1 MTAEFK
7 SNLIVQRSASVKL
20 HKPTHKLA
28 GDTTD
33 PNSSELKTKIGLLMN
48 QNDTLVVSNTAW

>member
-1 MTAEFK
+1 MKIDRA
-7 SNLIVQRSASVKL
+7 RSASIKL

-33 PNSSELKTKIGLLMN
+33 PNSSELKTKIGLLTN